1 MDALLGE
8 ARQKGSFDERKAIYE
23 KATKILQE
31 EGGVLYLYHVSIL
44 MAHTDRLDGYVQLP
58 DGLIRLTGARLK

>member
-1 MDALLGE
+1 MDALLSE
-8 ARQKGSFDERKAIYE
+8 ARQKSGLEERKAVYE

-44 MAHTDRLDGYVQLP
+44 MAHTDRLEGFTQLS
-58 DGLIRLTGARLK
+58 DGLIRLAGARLK